1 MECSSAR
8 MLIELELDGALSAS
22 EFEDL
27 EAHVLTCEA
36 CRHERA
42 VLLALDRALAEES
55 LVAAPKWMPN
65 AVIGEITRS
74 EAVGRIGEPI
84 GVGVAVGAAAVA
96 VAVALVRTVR
106 WDVIAQLW
114 RDLADSFQRALDP
127 VVSPL
132 TNMPGF
138 LTTWSEEPGING
150 LVWAL
155 AAAVAAFLAIST
167 LRLAKEPTVERV

>member
-8 MLIELELDGALSAS
+8 VLMQLALDGAMSAA
-22 EFEDL
+22 ELEDL
-27 EAHVLTCEA
+27 NGHLLTCPA

-42 VLLALDRALAEES
+42 VLLALDRALAEEF
-55 LVAAPKWMPN
+55 LVAAPKWMPDT
-65 AVIGEITRS
+65 VLSEITRS
-74 EAVGRIGEPI
+74 SAVGRIGEPI

-96 VAVALVRTVR
+96 VTVALVRTVR

-114 RDLADSFQRALDP
+114 QNLADSFQRALDP

-138 LTTWSEEPGING
+138 LITWSEEPGING